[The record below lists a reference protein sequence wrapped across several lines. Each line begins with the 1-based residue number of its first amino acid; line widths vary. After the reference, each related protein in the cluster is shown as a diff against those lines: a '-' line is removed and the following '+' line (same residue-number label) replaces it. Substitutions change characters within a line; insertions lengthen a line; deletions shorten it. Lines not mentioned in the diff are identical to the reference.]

1 MTDDVTATLQ
11 AKTEGLSVS
20 VPRPETVRLSAEH
33 HRRVRRVSAGGV
45 AVVSV
50 AALLVALASGVG
62 GQSSTSPAPADTPTT
77 PSHNPSAEADT
88 VPALA
93 AHPLLSEQDWRAITY
108 GPGTRSAAVKGS
120 AMLNGPALTIC
131 TPDPRTRLDFDNGYG
146 VTVDTVPTESR
157 AATFRESGRPGTQIN
172 EYVMRYRDQR
182 EAKAAYA
189 GVYTYFSGCQDP
201 RYGTATFHG
210 SMPQGGGYL
219 ADEQFTA
226 EQTLLSAKNLDTSQE
241 DAPPFLYQL
250 VAGRDRNVVIVIEST
265 GAADRTLHTLQMAF
279 LNAIY
284 GGREACVTFC
294 E

>member
-131 TPDPRTRLDFDNGYG
+131 TPDPRTRL
-146 VTVDTVPTESR
+146 VLT
-157 AATFRESGRPGTQIN
+157 
-172 EYVMRYRDQR
+172 
-182 EAKAAYA
+182 
-189 GVYTYFSGCQDP
+189 
-201 RYGTATFHG
+201 TATASLWTRCPPRAG
-210 SMPQGGGYL
+210 LLPSVSPGVL
-219 ADEQFTA
+219 ARR
-226 EQTLLSAKNLDTSQE
+226 STS
-241 DAPPFLYQL
+241 
-250 VAGRDRNVVIVIEST
+250 T
-265 GAADRTLHTLQMAF
+265 
-279 LNAIY
+279 
-284 GGREACVTFC
+284 
-294 E
+294 